1 MTAPRFADQL
11 ARVPTGP
18 GVYIMRAA
26 AGEVIYVGK
35 AANLRN
41 RVRSYFGSPTSM
53 EGKTRALSES
63 IADFEYVVTHT
74 EQEALHLEAELVK
87 RHQPFFNIRLKDDK
101 HYPYLKVDLADAW
114 PRVYITRRVE
124 KDGARYFGP
133 YANAGSVR
141 RTLDIVNKLFP
152 WRSCTKQITGTDPRP
167 CLDYYINRCIAPCTS
182 YCTKEEY
189 DEVIRQVILFLEGRS
204 EDVVR
209 DLKRQMAIESD
220 AMQYE
225 RAARVRDQ
233 LQAIERVTER
243 QAVAS
248 TRRADEDVF
257 GLARGDDET
266 VVQVLFIRGIRM
278 VGVDNFTLAG
288 TKDETDPDV
297 MASFIKQFYESATYV
312 PKRVVVPNQ
321 LPEHDLIQAWL
332 TERRGS
338 NVELLCPQRGEKR
351 RLVEMAANNAREALD
366 MARVR
371 WLADTGKT
379 RAALEGLQEALELP
393 VLPQRIECYDISN
406 IQGTSS
412 VGSMVVFVDG
422 HPRPQEYRRFR
433 IKSVTGANDFASMAE
448 VLRRR
453 FRRAREQLL
462 RDTGAT
468 APDFDSPA
476 GTEGVRRASNDESF
490 AALPDLVIIDG
501 GKGQLSA
508 VIDVMRE
515 MGVKQIPTVGLAKQ
529 HEEIYVQ
536 DVSEPV
542 VLPRTSQ
549 ALYLV
554 QRIRDEA
561 HRFAITYHRGVR
573 SKAGMQSALDTIP
586 GVGPK
591 RKKALLKK
599 FGSVRGIREASLDE
613 IAATV
618 GFTAALA
625 AKVKTGI

>member
-1 MTAPRFADQL
+1 
-11 ARVPTGP
+11 
-18 GVYIMRAA
+18 MRGGDGA
-26 AGEVIYVGK
+26 VIYVGK

-41 RVRSYFGSPTSM
+41 RVRSYFGSPASM
-53 EGKTRALSES
+53 EGKTRLLSEQ

-74 EQEALHLEAELVK
+74 EQEAMHLEAELVK
-87 RHQPFFNIRLKDDK
+87 RHQPLFNVRLKDDK
-101 HYPYLKVDLADAW
+101 HYPYLKVDLADPW

-124 KDGARYFGP
+124 KDGGRYFGP
-133 YANAGSVR
+133 FANAGSVR

-152 WRSCTKQITGTDPRP
+152 WRSCTKTITGKDPRP
-167 CLDYYINRCIAPCTS
+167 CLDYYINRCIAPCTA

-189 DEVIRQVILFLEGRS
+189 DEVIRQVILFLEGRT
-204 EDVVR
+204 EEVVR
-209 DLKRQMAIESD
+209 SLKKEMAEASRG
-220 AMQYE
+220 MEYE
-225 RAARVRDQ
+225 HAARVRDQ
-233 LQAIERVTER
+233 IQSIERVTER

-248 TRRADEDVF
+248 TRPSDEDVF
-257 GLARGDDET
+257 GLARDGDEC
-266 VVQVLFIRGIRM
+266 VVQVLFVRGVRM
-278 VGVDNFTLAG
+278 VGVDNFTLDG
-288 TKDETDPDV
+288 TRDEPDDAI
-297 MASFIKQFYESATYV
+297 MASFIKQFYDSATYV
-312 PKRVVVPNQ
+312 PRRVVVPVT
-321 LPEHDLIQAWL
+321 LPEQKLIEAFL
-332 TERRGS
+332 SERRGGR
-338 NVELLCPQRGEKR
+338 VEVLVPHRGEKR
-351 RLVEMAANNAREALD
+351 RLIEMATKNAREALE
-366 MARVR
+366 MARVK

-379 RAALEGLQEALELP
+379 RSALEGLQDELD
-393 VLPQRIECYDISN
+393 LPSLPSRIECYDISN

-453 FRRAREQLL
+453 FRRARERLL
-462 RDTGAT
+462 AETGAT
-468 APDFDSPA
+468 APAVEAPPENGRTPPA
-476 GTEGVRRASNDESF
+476 RQDESF

-501 GKGQLSA
+501 GKGQLGA
-508 VIDVMRE
+508 VLDVMRE
-515 MGVKQIPTVGLAKQ
+515 MGVKHIPTVGLAKQ

-542 VLPRTSQ
+542 VLPRNSQ

-573 SKAGMQSALDTIP
+573 SKAGLQSTLDTIP

-591 RKKALLKK
+591 RKKALLQK
-599 FGSVRGIREASLDE
+599 FGSVKGIREASVEE

-618 GFTAALA
+618 GFTEALA
-625 AKVKTGI
+625 EKVKAQV